1 MILNLSNSS
10 DRTRLHKWIELV
22 DIPWSTGNFGYTY
35 RTKLDRLT
43 DSIFCGLQVD
53 RTRKPVQSCGKP
65 TCRFF
70 FWLRLDVS
78 TIFEESIN
86 SGERNYRR
94 LLDADALGNTP
105 SDGSKPYEPPPA
117 RFNPGSNGELVHC
130 AEVVAKG
137 DYEWRIDGM
146 SWLVNALQQNECPS
160 LESCAFIVGGEEFT
174 LQYNPKCGDVGD
186 LGGQRGSLCLVHQ
199 DEGGITFR
207 YRALIKNAAGSYVQW
222 GPEGNE
228 CYPAESTCGRA
239 FGPDVYFVE
248 DMDDSNHQVRVRE
261 RFKTSDQ
268 GVVFYQ
274 LKTRSCGIY
283 C

>member
-1 MILNLSNSS
+1 M
-10 DRTRLHKWIELV
+10 
-22 DIPWSTGNFGYTY
+22 
-35 RTKLDRLT
+35 
-43 DSIFCGLQVD
+43 SIFRGQLAILGTRIAQNWIDSQTVSSCGLQVD

-65 TCRFF
+65 TCRLF

-268 GVVFYQ
+268 GVVFTN
-274 LKTRSCGIY
+274 LKPDHVGFIARDG
-283 C
+283 